1 MSTQKHILRLGTHLY
16 ELHEVSQGIFRWI
29 STFGTPEGSVFSN
42 EETAINWAR
51 ERARNY
57 GEQGSLLVRENT
69 KKETL

>member
-1 MSTQKHILRLGTHLY
+1 MRAQKHILRLGTHLY
-16 ELHEVSQGIFRWI
+16 ELREVSQGIFRWV
-29 STFGTPEGSVFSN
+29 STFGVPEGSAFAN

-57 GEQGSLLVRENT
+57 GEQGSLLVRENV